1 MKKVI
6 FPVLVLL
13 FFAAA
18 CNGPAVADSKRVVTV
33 SIPPFRYFIEAIA
46 DSDFIVNVMLPPG
59 ADHHSWEPLPRQI
72 TALAGS
78 EVFFIDGYLGFEN
91 AWLGRFKEVNPS
103 MRISNL
109 SDGISL
115 IEPNIDQK
123 GIGDEHDG
131 HGHDEG
137 VDPHYWL
144 SPKEATVIAANVNNT
159 LKALNPSQSKRY
171 DLNCSSLLE
180 KIAFVD
186 TVVRRNIKEISSPA
200 FMIFHP
206 ALTYLARDYG
216 LEQISFEDEGKMPS
230 PARMKELIDFTREK
244 GMKIIFVQAEYDIK
258 SAGVIAAET
267 GTKLVVINPMN
278 PEWDNC
284 VIEISNALAGKTK
297 D

>member
-1 MKKVI
+1 MKKVF
-6 FPVLVLL
+6 FPVLFLL
-13 FFAAA
+13 LFAAA
-18 CNGPAVADSKRVVTV
+18 CKGPITTHSKRVVTV
-33 SIPPFRYFIEAIA
+33 SIPPFSYFIEAIA
-46 DSDFIVNVMLPPG
+46 DSDFVVNVMLPPG

-72 TALAGS
+72 MALAGS
-78 EVFFIDGYLGFEN
+78 EAFFVDGYLGFEN
-91 AWLGRFKEVNPS
+91 AWLGRFKEVNPT
-103 MRISNL
+103 MKISNL

-115 IEPNIDQK
+115 IEPNIEQK
-123 GIGDEHDG
+123 GIGDEHDR

-144 SPKEATVIAANVNNT
+144 SPKEATVIAANVNNI

-171 DLNCSSLLE
+171 DLNYSRLLE

-186 TVVRRNIKEISSPA
+186 SVVKSNLREISSPA

-206 ALTYLARDYG
+206 ALTYIARDYG

-230 PARMKELIDFTREK
+230 PARMKELVDFTREK
-244 GMKIIFVQAEYDIK
+244 GMKVIFVQAEYDIK

-278 PEWDNC
+278 PEWDKC
-284 VIEISNALAGKTK
+284 VIEISNALAGKAK